1 MRTRLAQDQRGA
13 AAVEV
18 AIVFGVLLVL
28 TISLIEFA
36 LALWQWNSAEKATQ
50 LGVRYAVESD
60 PVATAFTS
68 YSGIDAGFEPGQSLD
83 TGNVAAFTVRCTS
96 SGCTCV
102 PSGSCPTEFG
112 NNPTD
117 DPAAF
122 TAIVDKTRGIF
133 PRIQPENVVVKYSHV
148 GMGFA
153 GRLGA
158 DLVPIVTVELQG
170 LTFDFL
176 LLSFLGPM
184 LYGATTVP
192 TGIPMPT
199 FAATL
204 TGEDLASAGPS

>member
-13 AAVEV
+13 AAVEF

-50 LGVRYAVESD
+50 LGVRYAVESN
-60 PVATAFTS
+60 PVASAFTS
-68 YSGIDAGFEPGQSLD
+68 YSGVTDGNFEPGQSLD
-83 TGNVAAFTVRCTS
+83 TGKVAAFTVRCTNTE
-96 SGCTCV
+96 CTC
-102 PSGSCPTEFG
+102 PGGCSAFG
-112 NNPTD
+112 GNPGWD
-117 DPAAF
+117 AVAF
-122 TAIVDKTRGIF
+122 DAIALKMRGIF
-133 PRIQPENVVVKYSHV
+133 PRIQPANVVVEYRHV

-153 GRLGA
+153 GRLGG

-184 LYGATTVP
+184 LYGATTAP
-192 TGIPMPT
+192 AGFPMPS

>member
-1 MRTRLAQDQRGA
+1 MQPTLAHDQRGA
-13 AAVEV
+13 VAVEV

-28 TISLIEFA
+28 TIALIEFA

-60 PVATAFTS
+60 PVASAFTG
-68 YSGIDAGFEPGQSLD
+68 YSGVTAGFEPGTSLTTD
-83 TGNVAAFTVRCTS
+83 KVAAFTVRCTNT
-96 SGCTCV
+96 GCTC
-102 PSGSCPTEFG
+102 PGGCSAFGGSPG
-112 NNPTD
+112 WD
-117 DPAAF
+117 AAAF
-122 TAIVDKTRGIF
+122 TAIVDKMRGIF
-133 PRIQPENVVVKYSHV
+133 PRAQAANVVVEYRHV

-153 GRLGA
+153 GRLGI
-158 DLVPIVTVELQG
+158 DLVPTVMVELQG

-184 LYGATTVP
+184 LYGATTAP
-192 TGIPMPT
+192 AGIPMPS

>member
-50 LGVRYAVESD
+50 LGVRYAVESN
-60 PVATAFTS
+60 PVASAFTS
-68 YSGIDAGFEPGQSLD
+68 YSGVSDGNFEPGESLD
-83 TGNVAAFTVRCTS
+83 TSKVAAFTVRCTS
-96 SGCTCV
+96 SGCTC
-102 PSGSCPTEFG
+102 PGGCSAFSG
-112 NNPTD
+112 NPGWD
-117 DPAAF
+117 AVAF
-122 TAIVDKTRGIF
+122 TAIVDKMRGIF
-133 PRIQPENVVVKYSHV
+133 PRIQPENVVVEYRHV

-158 DLVPIVTVELQG
+158 DLVPTVTLELQG

-192 TGIPMPT
+192 AGIPMPS

>member
-1 MRTRLAQDQRGA
+1 MQTRLAQDRRGA
-13 AAVEV
+13 VAVEV

-28 TISLIEFA
+28 TVALIEFA

-60 PVATAFTS
+60 PVASAFAS
-68 YSGIDAGFEPGQSLD
+68 YSGVNDGGFEPGTSLTTD
-83 TGNVAAFTVRCTS
+83 KVAAFCVRSTS
-96 SGCTCV
+96 SESTCPGGC
-102 PSGSCPTEFG
+102 GAFG
-112 NNPTD
+112 GNPGWD
-117 DPAAF
+117 GAAF
-122 TAIVDKTRGIF
+122 TAIVDKMRGIF
-133 PRIQPENVVVKYSHV
+133 PRVQAANVVVEYCHV

-158 DLVPIVTVELQG
+158 DLVPTVTVELQG

-192 TGIPMPT
+192 AGIPMPT

-204 TGEDLASAGPS
+204 TAEDLASAGPS